1 MFLDLPDEIGTQQ
14 NTINK
19 NVAIPIQERKRKPKL
34 YIVFNQINTGIYS
47 KKYIKKMFQLF
58 NNAISVANITCSNLI
73 HFHHSGKSL
82 SSTIFPNAISRVMS
96 RACN

>member
-19 NVAIPIQERKRKPKL
+19 NVAIPIQERKRKPIL

-47 KKYIKKMFQLF
+47 KKYIKK
-58 NNAISVANITCSNLI
+58 NVSV
-73 HFHHSGKSL
+73 F
-82 SSTIFPNAISRVMS
+82 
-96 RACN
+96 

>member
-19 NVAIPIQERKRKPKL
+19 NVAIPIQERKRKPIL

-47 KKYIKKMFQLF
+47 KKYIKK
-58 NNAISVANITCSNLI
+58 NVSV
-73 HFHHSGKSL
+73 
-82 SSTIFPNAISRVMS
+82 V
-96 RACN
+96 